1 MIENL
6 ISLRPMPCY
15 KMKLFSILP
24 FFILLQTSCNN
35 KPKEILSVVVTNTE
49 AKTKIEENSK
59 LKDTLNITSNFVLG
73 KFDYKSDS
81 TFVKV
86 DSRYTAKD
94 IYLNYMTYKAFLE
107 MSNKAKRDSIDL
119 KIISGTRNFYEQKAI
134 WNRKWNL
141 YNNLNP
147 IHRAKKILEYS
158 SMPSTSRHHWGTDI
172 DLNSLNN
179 SYFNTGKGLKTYLW
193 LKKACQ

>member
-1 MIENL
+1 MKIFKNTV
-6 ISLRPMPCY
+6 IPKRY
-15 KMKLFSILP
+15 KRSALAIGNFDGVHKGHQKVF
-24 FFILLQTSCNN
+24 N
-35 KPKEILSVVVTNTE
+35 E
-49 AKTKIEENSK
+49 AKKYAKEALSHNGKYASAAYE
-59 LKDTLNITSNFVLG
+59 LG
-73 KFDYKSDS
+73 M
-81 TFVKV
+81 
-86 DSRYTAKD
+86 AEMH
-94 IYLNYMTYKAFLE
+94 LCNKAAARDAF
-107 MSNKAKRDSIDL
+107 NKAKRDSIDL

-179 SYFNTGKGLKTYLW
+179 SYFNTGKGLKTYQW
-193 LKKACQ
+193 LKIPRSL